1 MRKLILG
8 CLLFSASGMSS
19 ALSLDVQ
26 REIFTDTLDLQE
38 KKEWQKAN
46 QNIEKITGYPLA
58 YIAEYN
64 YLKANIDEVSDQEVL
79 SFIKN
84 NKGKVVTDDLQRSYL
99 FSLSK
104 QKNWSQFLT
113 AFPRMPNNKTLK
125 CHYLQASIAT
135 GKSQQAW
142 SDAQQYWLSSTSLP
156 NACDDVFVFYQNDK
170 QLTKQ
175 HIWQRF
181 QLAYVKNKQGLM
193 RFLIARMD
201 KKTAAVATEL
211 YELQQNPKNVLNS
224 QLFSSRKEASFGFL
238 VPTIQRLAKIDID
251 LAMQA
256 YAKFD
261 KQVPFTAAENKRIKT
276 QFASV
281 VVQRNKSKYFSWLD
295 KELGALGNVSLIEQ
309 RIRYAIKRGDWKNI
323 EFWISQLPKSER
335 NSSAWKYWQARVLEQ
350 SGETDKA
357 KVLYQQVAKNRNFHG
372 FMASQKL
379 GVNFSLNEQVIKEEV
394 NGLSALKGD
403 LAVINEMLFHNLNK
417 QAKGQW
423 YRILSK
429 QSVAKQ
435 QQLGLYAFNNNWPY
449 LSVLASISSKS
460 WNALG
465 IRFPNAKKELFVGAA
480 KQYNIEETYIY
491 AITRRE
497 SSFDQHAKSPVG
509 ASGYMQLMPKTA
521 EETAKKIGLTSY
533 KDISQLDQGE
543 INVQLG
549 AGYFNELL
557 ERYDGNRVLATAAY
571 NAGPHRVDRWV
582 SAGKKK
588 GNKGIEIDSWV
599 DTIPFYETR
608 AYVQNVLAYNVI
620 YQHVLG
626 KPLQFLKNEEL
637 LGDY

>member
-1 MRKLILG
+1 MKKLILG
-8 CLLFSASGMSS
+8 CLLFSASNFSS

-46 QNIEKITGYPLA
+46 LNIDKITDYPLA
-58 YIAEYN
+58 YIAKYN
-64 YLKANIDEVSDQEVL
+64 YLKANIDDVSDQQVL
-79 SFIKN
+79 TFIEE
-84 NKGKVVTDDLQRSYL
+84 NKGKVVTDNLQRTYL

-113 AFPRMPNNKTLK
+113 AFPQMPNNKTLK

-142 SDAQQYWLSSTSLP
+142 VDAQKYWLSSTSLP
-156 NACDDVFVFYQNDK
+156 NACDDVFVFYQNEK

-175 HIWQRF
+175 DVWQRF
-181 QLAYVKNKQGLM
+181 QLAYVKNKPGLM

-211 YELQQNPKNVLNS
+211 YELQKNPKNVLDS
-224 QLFSSRKEASFGFL
+224 KLFTARKEASFSFL
-238 VPTIQRLAKIDID
+238 VPTIQRLAKVDLDI
-251 LAMQA
+251 AMQA

-261 KQVPFTAAENKRIKT
+261 KKTPFNSAENTRIKT

-281 VVQRNKSKYFSWLD
+281 IVQRNKTKYFSWLD
-295 KELGALGNVSLIEQ
+295 KELGQLGNISLIEQ
-309 RIRYAIKRGDWKNI
+309 RIRYAIKREDWSNI
-323 EFWISQLPKSER
+323 KFWISQLPETKR
-335 NSSAWKYWQARVLEQ
+335 NSSAWKYWQARVLEE
-350 SGETDKA
+350 SGETNKA
-357 KVLYQQVAKNRNFHG
+357 NVIYQQVAKNRNFHG

-379 GVNFSLNEQVIKEEV
+379 GVSFSLNEQVIKEEID
-394 NGLSALKGD
+394 GLHSLDGE
-403 LAVINEMLFHNLNK
+403 LAVIKELLFHKLNK
-417 QAKGQW
+417 EAKGQW
-423 YRILSK
+423 YRILNQ

-435 QQLGLYAFNNNWPY
+435 QQLGLYAFNHNWPY

-480 KQYNIEETYIY
+480 KQYDLEETYIY

-521 EETAKKIGLTSY
+521 EETAKKIGLTEY
-533 KDISQLDQGE
+533 KQVSQLNQGD

-557 ERYDGNRVLATAAY
+557 MRYGGNRVLATAAY
-571 NAGPHRVDRWV
+571 NAGPHRVDRWI
-582 SAGKKK
+582 SPEKKK
-588 GNKGIEIDSWV
+588 GNEGIKIDSWV
-599 DTIPFYETR
+599 DTIPYHETR

-626 KPLQFLKNEEL
+626 KPLQFLKKKEL
-637 LGDY
+637 SDSY